1 KLGQPGNCLPITKF
15 SWAGVKPSVP
25 ISGAVRGADP
35 MRTKQIIWNASA
47 GWNVNGSQAGAASLV
62 LYFGTRQALAS
73 GERYEELRRMFPKAH
88 ILGCSSGGQI
98 NNNDIS
104 DDEIIAAAIAF
115 DHTGVRL
122 CRQDIAGPGQSR
134 SCGEA

>member
-1 KLGQPGNCLPITKF
+1 MHTQQ
-15 SWAGVKPSVP
+15 V
-25 ISGAVRGADP
+25 
-35 MRTKQIIWNASA
+35 IWNSRT
-47 GWNVNGSQAGAASLV
+47 GWSTAQTGPGAASLV
-62 LYFGTRQALAS
+62 LYFGARQALAS
-73 GERYEELRRMFPKAH
+73 GERYEELRRMFPTAH

-104 DDEIIAAAIAF
+104 DDEIVAAAIAF

-134 SCGEA
+134 SCGEAIGRALDAK